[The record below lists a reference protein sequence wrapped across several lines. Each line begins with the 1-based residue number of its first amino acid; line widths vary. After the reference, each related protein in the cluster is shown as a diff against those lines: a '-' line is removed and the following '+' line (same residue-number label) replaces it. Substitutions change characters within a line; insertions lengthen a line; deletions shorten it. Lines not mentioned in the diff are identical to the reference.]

1 MSVIVHETV
10 SENCEF
16 DTVRVCDMACVC
28 VCVHRRDSTKS
39 GDAGLGHYSA
49 HFFVWGVR
57 DKERGTELGGDIERG
72 RE

>member
-28 VCVHRRDSTKS
+28 VCTQT
-39 GDAGLGHYSA
+39 G
-49 HFFVWGVR
+49 
-57 DKERGTELGGDIERG
+57 
-72 RE
+72 

>member
-28 VCVHRRDSTKS
+28 VYTDGIVRKVAMLAWAITQLTSLCGGCGTKK
-39 GDAGLGHYSA
+39 GGQN
-49 HFFVWGVR
+49 WG
-57 DKERGTELGGDIERG
+57 GI
-72 RE
+72 